1 MRKRLPT
8 TGLIT
13 LLVLVIVASAPLWS
27 CSCGFRY
34 MPKPKVVVEGSDAQV
49 SFYASV
55 LALDRL
61 GYRIQAVDSEA
72 LTIVTEPRSGGSYW
86 WQLSLAVA
94 ANGHVAVDTSS
105 DLEVQRGAQTLTH
118 KGIVNRS
125 IAVSKYI
132 QSILIKMPETQIL
145 ADGAAKLPTIVV
157 TPETQ
162 IVMPGA

>member
-1 MRKRLPT
+1 MTKIRPCA
-8 TGLIT
+8 GLVG
-13 LLVLVIVASAPLWS
+13 LLILVTIASAPLWS

-34 MPKPKVVVEGSDAQV
+34 MPKPKVVVEGSDPQT
-49 SFYASV
+49 SFYASI

-72 LTIVTEPRSGGSYW
+72 MTVETEPRSGGDYW
-86 WQLSLAVA
+86 WQLSLSVA
-94 ANGHVAVDTSS
+94 ANGHVAVDTHS
-105 DLEVQRGAQTLTH
+105 DLELQRGNQTLTH

-125 IAVSKYI
+125 IALSKHI
-132 QSILIKMPETQIL
+132 QSILIKMPESQIV
-145 ADGAAKLPTIVV
+145 AEGAAKLPTIMT